1 MTADLARSALVA
13 VGLAGMEARQIHTL
27 SGGERQR
34 LAIATLLAQAA
45 PLYLLDEPLAH
56 LDLNHQMA
64 VLELFAGA
72 ARDCGA
78 GVVMVLH
85 DPALAHR
92 FCDQALLIDG
102 DGNCELGA
110 VDAVLTA
117 EKLSALYGYPL
128 RQFEDGGRRSFIP
141 D

>member
-1 MTADLARSALVA
+1 
-13 VGLAGMEARQIHTL
+13 MEIRQIHTL

-34 LAIATLLAQAA
+34 LSIATLLTQAA

-64 VLELFAGA
+64 VLDMFASA
-72 ARDCGA
+72 ARDGGA

-92 FCDQALLIDG
+92 FCDHALLIDG
-102 DGNCELGA
+102 EGRCELGA
-110 VDAVLTA
+110 VDTILTA
-117 EKLSALYGYPL
+117 EKLSALYGYRL
-128 RQFEDGGRRSFIP
+128 RQFEYNGQRCFVP